1 MVGSLVGTR
10 KDLEEAF
17 AFGAGGLVVPVVE
30 KVPVDTAPD
39 VFDEMER
46 GLIQGRK
53 VLDFTR

>member
-1 MVGSLVGTR
+1 ME
-10 KDLEEAF
+10 DLAE
-17 AFGAGGLVVPVVE
+17 GLVVPVVE

>member
-17 AFGAGGLVVPVVE
+17 AFGAEGLVVPVVE
-30 KVPVDTAPD
+30 KVLVDTAPD